1 MSTTA
6 SRSLTHMVIGNRT
19 EKTLIVEPRSASASS
34 TLSSSA
40 ASIGGDGSST
50 TSSSSSSTISSQP
63 TALVIVSHGLG
74 DSANGWVDTI
84 HQYVSPKLPH
94 VRFVLPTAPEQPV
107 TVNGGMPSNSWYDIE
122 ALGREAAS
130 RAHEKCKGIE
140 RSEKTI
146 LSLIEQHRKPRTQ
159 AAISAGTPDI
169 PLERVVLMGFS
180 QGAALSLYTG
190 LRMSDRLGGIV
201 AMSGY
206 LPLAPSFSTVNESV
220 KNTPIL
226 FCHGD
231 EDNVVPL
238 QWAKDAEANVKRLGI
253 KQAQFRVIEGMA
265 HGAEMEELDIVVS
278 FLKTSLG

>member
-1 MSTTA
+1 
-6 SRSLTHMVIGNRT
+6 MVIGNRT
-19 EKTLIVEPRSASASS
+19 EKTLVVEPRGASSSS
-34 TLSSSA
+34 TLSSS
-40 ASIGGDGSST
+40 
-50 TSSSSSSTISSQP
+50 SSSGAP

-84 HQYVSPKLPH
+84 HQYISPKLPH

-122 ALGREAAS
+122 ALGRAAAS
-130 RAHEKCKGIE
+130 RAHEKCKGIDI
-140 RSEKTI
+140 SEKTI

-159 AAISAGTPDI
+159 AAKDAGALDI
-169 PLERVVLMGFS
+169 PLSKVVLMGFS

-206 LPLAPSFSTVNESV
+206 LPLAPSFSSVNENV
-220 KNTPIL
+220 KSTPVL

-231 EDNVVPL
+231 EDTVVPIE
-238 QWAKDAEANVKRLGI
+238 WAKDAEANVKRLGV
-253 KQAQFRVIEGMA
+253 KQTQFRMIEGMA
-265 HGAEMEELDIVVS
+265 HGAEMEELDIIVS
-278 FLKTSLG
+278 FLKSVL